1 MVHLYAVENHLM
13 QVDVVMMVAQQNLDV
28 LNQDVVLTFLNA
40 VHLEHLVRQLDV
52 VVDAELRHQLKMD
65 CYQDVVGVEL
75 LRQLKMDCYQDVV
88 LLVWQVHQKMK
99 TLVFLQK
106 YLREVAQSFLRAML

>member
-1 MVHLYAVENHLM
+1 MVHLYAVENYLM
-13 QVDVVMMVAQQNLDV
+13 QEDVVMMVAQQNLDV

-40 VHLEHLVRQLDV
+40 VHRVHQLDV

-75 LRQLKMDCYQDVV
+75 RRQ
-88 LLVWQVHQKMK
+88 
-99 TLVFLQK
+99 
-106 YLREVAQSFLRAML
+106 